1 MLLFINT
8 KADICHK
15 RSKFVLIIAD
25 NDLHYHQDLLS
36 RPSLCNAQTPP
47 VTPKEQL
54 KTSLDTALLNFN
66 FVVIGLEHLNYGRL
80 IINFLTK
87 KYVVFIEHRLCIMD
101 WNISILI
108 SGIR

>member
-8 KADICHK
+8 RADICHNIK

-54 KTSLDTALLNFN
+54 KTSLDTA
-66 FVVIGLEHLNYGRL
+66 H
-80 IINFLTK
+80 
-87 KYVVFIEHRLCIMD
+87 IEFQFCCNWFGTFEL
-101 WNISILI
+101 W
-108 SGIR
+108 